1 MWVGGNLEQVKRN
14 FALLPCLSQGLLNM
28 QPLQML
34 SSGPLMGAAA
44 TRLSSRLL
52 ACLLGVSLALHFL
65 GSN

>member
-44 TRLSSRLL
+44 TRLSSVSAGSFFSTALL
-52 ACLLGVSLALHFL
+52 RQ
-65 GSN
+65 